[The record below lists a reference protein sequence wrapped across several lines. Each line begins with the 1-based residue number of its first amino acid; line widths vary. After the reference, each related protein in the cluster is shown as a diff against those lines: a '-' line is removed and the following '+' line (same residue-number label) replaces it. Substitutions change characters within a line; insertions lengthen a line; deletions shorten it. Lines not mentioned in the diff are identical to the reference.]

1 MGQLRECESTIDTA
15 KNFTNYRQT
24 LARITPPCVPFI
36 GEFACGLHCRHVL
49 FPLIGVYLT
58 TLTFINDGAG
68 DRLGDN
74 MINFR
79 KRQKAAEVIQD
90 IKRWQSKPYNF
101 QTVASILSYLE
112 ECFNKYADGHDYAD
126 QFWNISLERE
136 PREREDEKMARL
148 LQESGFL

>member
-1 MGQLRECESTIDTA
+1 
-15 KNFTNYRQT
+15 
-24 LARITPPCVPFI
+24 
-36 GEFACGLHCRHVL
+36 
-49 FPLIGVYLT
+49 
-58 TLTFINDGAG
+58 
-68 DRLGDN
+68 

-101 QTVASILSYLE
+101 QTVAVVLSYLE
-112 ECFNKYADGHDYAD
+112 ECFNKYVDGYDYAD
-126 QFWNISLERE
+126 QFWNLSLERE